1 MAQHNILGRQGEELA
16 ARYLQQKGYQIIDRN
31 WRSGRQEL
39 DIVAQKEDILV
50 FVEVKSRR
58 NNRFGD
64 PQEAVSDTKIRNLVT
79 SAEAYVCQHEIDLPV
94 RFDII
99 TVVGEHEPFTIHHI
113 EEAFYPPLWS

>member
-50 FVEVKSRR
+50 VVEVKSRR
-58 NNRFGD
+58 NNSFGD
-64 PQEAVSDTKIRNLVT
+64 PQEA
-79 SAEAYVCQHEIDLPV
+79 EIGRAHV
-94 RFDII
+94 
-99 TVVGEHEPFTIHHI
+99 
-113 EEAFYPPLWS
+113 

>member
-1 MAQHNILGRQGEELA
+1 MAARGRQ
-16 ARYLQQKGYQIIDRN
+16 RQGYDMVERS
-31 WRSGRQEL
+31 WRIGRQDL
-39 DIVAQKEDILV
+39 AMVAQKGEILV

-58 NNRFGD
+58 INRFGD